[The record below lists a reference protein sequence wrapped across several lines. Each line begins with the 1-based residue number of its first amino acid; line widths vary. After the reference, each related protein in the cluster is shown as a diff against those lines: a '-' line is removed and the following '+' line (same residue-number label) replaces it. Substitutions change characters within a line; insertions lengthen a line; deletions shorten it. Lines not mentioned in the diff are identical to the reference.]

1 MSSLL
6 SLMTSK
12 NPNAG
17 IFEALDT
24 YKTPEDKYV
33 PPEILE
39 MQKKDNVKLRN
50 NLFRQSLE
58 ENVIPEDHIKYLKS
72 LKANGFEPRV
82 IYDIGSCILHW
93 SKEAR
98 KIWPDAKI
106 IAFDA
111 STSVEFLY
119 NKKHVD
125 DYSIGILTNEDDKE
139 LTFYQHDAVQT
150 GNSYYKEIGGKNSS
164 TLFNKHTSYKRRGMT
179 LDTIV
184 TEREFPLPDLVKI
197 DVQGAEKDVVEGGVK
212 TILNCKHLIVEM
224 QREQYNEGA
233 PLVDE
238 TLPYIE
244 SVGFHCR
251 APLFCDNG
259 ADGDYGFER
268 LEGEFALV

>member
-58 ENVIPEDHIKYLKS
+58 ENVIPEDHVNYLKS

-139 LTFYQHDAVQT
+139 LTFYQHDALQT

-164 TLFNKHTSYKRRGMT
+164 ALFNKHTAYKRRGMT

-251 APLFCDNG
+251 EPLFCDNG
-259 ADGDYGFER
+259 VDGDYGFER

>member
-39 MQKKDNVKLRN
+39 MQKKDNAKLRN

-58 ENVIPEDHIKYLKS
+58 ENVIPGDHVNYLKS

-119 NKKHVD
+119 SKKHVD

-139 LTFYQHDAVQT
+139 LTFYQHDALQT
-150 GNSYYKEIGGKNSS
+150 GNSYYKEIGSKNSS
-164 TLFNKHTSYKRRGMT
+164 ALFNKHTAYKRRGMT

-184 TEREFPLPDLVKI
+184 AERELPLPDLVKI

-224 QREQYNEGA
+224 QRKQYNEGA

-238 TLPYIE
+238 TLPYVE

-259 ADGDYGFER
+259 VDGDYGFER
-268 LEGEFALV
+268 LEGEFAIV

>member
-1 MSSLL
+1 MSNLL

-24 YKTPEDKYV
+24 YKTPKDTFV

-39 MQKKDNVKLRN
+39 MREKENVNLRN
-50 NLFRQSLE
+50 HLFRQSLLE
-58 ENVIPEDHIKYLKS
+58 SIPEDHVNYLKS
-72 LKANGFEPRV
+72 LKDSGFEPTI
-82 IYDIGSCILHW
+82 IYDIGACVLHW
-93 SKEAR
+93 SKVAR
-98 KIWPDAKI
+98 KIWPNAI
-106 IAFDA
+106 ILAFDA

-125 DYSIGILTNEDDKE
+125 DYSIGVLTDEDDKE
-139 LTFYQHDAVQT
+139 LTFYQHDIHQG
-150 GNSYYKEIGGKNSS
+150 GNSYYKEIGAKHSS
-164 TLFNKHTSYKRRGMT
+164 LLFNKNTAYKRTGMT

-184 TEREFPLPDLVKI
+184 SKRDFPLPDLVKI
-197 DVQGAEKDVVEGGVK
+197 DVQGAEKDIIKGGVN
-212 TILNCKHLIVEM
+212 TIKNCKHLIVEM

-244 SVGFHCR
+244 SIGFNCI
-251 APLFCDNG
+251 APLFCNNG
-259 ADGDYGFER
+259 VDGDYGFER
-268 LEGEFALV
+268 LEFN

>member
-1 MSSLL
+1 M
-6 SLMTSK
+6 
-12 NPNAG
+12 
-17 IFEALDT
+17 
-24 YKTPEDKYV
+24 
-33 PPEILE
+33 
-39 MQKKDNVKLRN
+39 
-50 NLFRQSLE
+50 
-58 ENVIPEDHIKYLKS
+58 
-72 LKANGFEPRV
+72 
-82 IYDIGSCILHW
+82 
-93 SKEAR
+93 
-98 KIWPDAKI
+98 
-106 IAFDA
+106 
-111 STSVEFLY
+111 
-119 NKKHVD
+119 
-125 DYSIGILTNEDDKE
+125 
-139 LTFYQHDAVQT
+139 QT

>member
-1 MSSLL
+1 
-6 SLMTSK
+6 MTSK

-72 LKANGFEPRV
+72 LKANGFEPSV

-98 KIWPDAKI
+98 KIWPNAKI

-111 STSVEFLY
+111 STTVEFLY

-139 LTFYQHDAVQT
+139 LTFYQHDVLQT

-197 DVQGAEKDVVEGGVK
+197 DIQGAEKDVVEGGVK